1 MRALKHF
8 NKQPLKFSFE
18 VYLCDLRGLPS
29 DVGEVCVSWEKA
41 SNAKDSVVSRSTPT
55 QTTGSKERTAMI
67 DETLRLQAT
76 LYRGKRSDALD
87 SKLTTIRVLDVSSG
101 QYAPPTVLAQA
112 EFDLAEHANL
122 SAEAPA
128 KSIKLSMPRTSLRR
142 GDAAGDDMMLIQMT
156 ISSRWLQSTAED
168 YSTPSRSARRDP
180 LASSASPHPNSLAVG
195 IVPDGS
201 GGAYSGGDVGGGGDA
216 PLRSDASDGGLSSSL
231 ASDATTQEGT
241 QQRGGGG
248 SSSSSAGAAST
259 FATLI
264 GGGRAHRAEASRVAE
279 LSQLVAGAAADA
291 RQAETRLATLQFR
304 LRSEVLESLEASLA
318 AARSLKRGEE
328 QGRAYDQLV
337 VQLLDQ
343 VNRIAH
349 DDGGF
354 SRGGGGVAPLEAEV
368 LQLRRELADSKVE
381 VARLS
386 NERDELAHVAKR
398 LNKQLATVAD
408 LARRQSAA

>member
-1 MRALKHF
+1 MLSRRSCRAAELPA
-8 NKQPLKFSFE
+8 PL
-18 VYLCDLRGLPS
+18 
-29 DVGEVCVSWEKA
+29 
-41 SNAKDSVVSRSTPT
+41 T
-55 QTTGSKERTAMI
+55 
-67 DETLRLQAT
+67 
-76 LYRGKRSDALD
+76 
-87 SKLTTIRVLDVSSG
+87 SSC
-101 QYAPPTVLAQA
+101 A
-112 EFDLAEHANL
+112 
-122 SAEAPA
+122 
-128 KSIKLSMPRTSLRR
+128 
-142 GDAAGDDMMLIQMT
+142 AAGCLPWPWFLRPCPPWPCGRQAG
-156 ISSRWLQSTAED
+156 RPVGWLA
-168 YSTPSRSARRDP
+168 
-180 LASSASPHPNSLAVG
+180 
-195 IVPDGS
+195 
-201 GGAYSGGDVGGGGDA
+201 
-216 PLRSDASDGGLSSSL
+216 
-231 ASDATTQEGT
+231 
-241 QQRGGGG
+241 G

-328 QGRAYDQLV
+328 QGKAYDQLV